1 MSRRPPDSPRT
12 ATPFPY
18 TTLVR
23 SGDVRRG
30 DVAALDRRD
39 ALDGL
44 DGRAGGVVVGAQD
57 DYRRGVEDRRGEGCR
72 ADGATGVAAGV
83 GVAVGGLEVGAG
95 ERRLEQ
101 HGEPGSVEDREDEP
115 GPEDVAVD
123 DEVDVVVV
131 GDLLGA
137 LLVARQLGRAH
148 V

>member
-1 MSRRPPDSPRT
+1 MMRRPPRSTRT
-12 ATPFPY
+12 DTRFPY
-18 TTLVR
+18 TSLFR
-23 SGDVRRG
+23 
-30 DVAALDRRD
+30 A
-39 ALDGL
+39 
-44 DGRAGGVVVGAQD
+44 GRAGGVGAGSQD

-131 GDLLGA
+131 GELLGA
-137 LLVARQLGRAH
+137 LLVARLVDAHVAVQDLDGSALDAAGLGRAH
-148 V
+148 G